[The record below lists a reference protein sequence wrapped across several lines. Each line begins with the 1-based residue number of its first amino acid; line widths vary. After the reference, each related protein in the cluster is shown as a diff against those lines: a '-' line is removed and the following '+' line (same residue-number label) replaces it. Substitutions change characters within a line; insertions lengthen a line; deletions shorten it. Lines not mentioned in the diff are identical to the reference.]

1 MNFITALFFNDI
13 IYCAD
18 QLKYL
23 IIAFFL
29 GDAVQIHQSLKE
41 CRLENSDGICKDK
54 FVCIHSVDVLFNPLN
69 DHSTEHVVKGS
80 VLRKL
85 DT

>member
-1 MNFITALFFNDI
+1 MEFAKIT
-13 IYCAD
+13 
-18 QLKYL
+18 
-23 IIAFFL
+23 
-29 GDAVQIHQSLKE
+29 
-41 CRLENSDGICKDK
+41 
-54 FVCIHSVDVLFNPLN
+54 FVCIHRVDVLFNPLN